1 MHAGDIN
8 DKLLTATQA
17 GEVTVVGEFELA
29 LLQLGVGPG
38 SDLSPLPFSN
48 FFQRNAI

>member
-17 GEVTVVGEFELA
+17 GEVTVVGELEVDVA
-29 LLQLGVGPG
+29 LLGLGAGRVIWNEKV
-38 SDLSPLPFSN
+38 SN
-48 FFQRNAI
+48 LLRCC